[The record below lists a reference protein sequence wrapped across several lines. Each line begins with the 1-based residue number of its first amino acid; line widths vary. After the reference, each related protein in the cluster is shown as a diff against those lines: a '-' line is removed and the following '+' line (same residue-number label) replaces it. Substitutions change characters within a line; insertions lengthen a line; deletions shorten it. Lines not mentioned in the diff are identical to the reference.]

1 MYDEAKVFAEGCT
14 ELQLSED
21 SGFAETEY
29 LRVIMHDEAKVF
41 AEGCTEL
48 QLSEDSG
55 FALILRV
62 E

>member
-1 MYDEAKVFAEGCT
+1 MNDEAGVFAEGCT

-21 SGFAETEY
+21 SGFATILEGN
-29 LRVIMHDEAKVF
+29 MHDEAKVF

-48 QLSEDSG
+48 KLSEDSG